1 MKIHRNKFLSV
12 ELNKTLISIS
22 FSDWVGNRLSRV
34 KMRRQLLQTLPI
46 TDTMPWICMRTSQ
59 KKLWSSSLGFLNE
72 LPGMNACITNGHYTK
87 TGGHSDIFL
96 VWNNIYGQNELI
108 FENSYLSTVWKMW
121 SLIYR
126 VLDLFIFLC
135 NYFIRGKIL
144 QHTIEDQWKKTIPT
158 KFYN

>member
-1 MKIHRNKFLSV
+1 M
-12 ELNKTLISIS
+12 ISIS

-46 TDTMPWICMRTSQ
+46 TDTMPWVCMRTSQ

-72 LPGMNACITNGHYTK
+72 LPGMNICITNGHYTK
-87 TGGHSDIFL
+87 NGGRSDILL
-96 VWNNIYGQNELI
+96 VWNIYDQIELI